1 MKIKLIIYT
10 ALLWPTLTF
19 AQMKF
24 KSVGIPKPIEFTFG
38 FQHQKGAFVW
48 YKGKNVP
55 IPLKLKALDIDS
67 TERESGQPDFYSYKY
82 TEMYNGKATGEYG
95 ITEWPRNVADIYY
108 IRYKDGKKFKFELID
123 EKETYDGKDMALLHG
138 VQIHY
143 YVFYED
149 NLRFAYPEKQQAK
162 FLLSKLKEDNARHL
176 EIDDYNFDGVDD
188 VSFGVDIFIE
198 NKVVLATQEI
208 FLYNPKNKRFEKLS
222 IPKTAGSK
230 YFNDFKM
237 DKKHKTITTKSKIGN
252 TWKSFTYKFDKMGK
266 LVLVK

>member
-1 MKIKLIIYT
+1 
-10 ALLWPTLTF
+10 
-19 AQMKF
+19 MKF
-24 KSVGIPKPIEFTFG
+24 KSVGTVKPIEFTFG

-55 IPLKLKALDIDS
+55 IPLKLKSLDIDS
-67 TERESGQPDFYSYKY
+67 SERESGQPDFHSYKY

-123 EKETYDGKDMALLHG
+123 EKETYDGKDMALLHD
-138 VQIHY
+138 VQIRY

-149 NLRFAYPEKQQAK
+149 NLTFTYSDKYQEK
-162 FLLSKLKEDNARHL
+162 FVLSKLDKDNARHL
-176 EIDDYNFDGVDD
+176 QINDYNFDGVDD
-188 VSFGVDIFIE
+188 IAFGIDIFIGH
-198 NKVVLATQEI
+198 KVVLDTQEI
-208 FLYNPKNKRFEKLS
+208 FLYNSKNKRFKKLS
-222 IPKTAGSK
+222 IPKTAGSN
-230 YFNDFKM
+230 YFNDLKV
-237 DKKHKTITTKSKIGN
+237 DYKHKTITTKSKIGN